1 MRREKLWRAILL
13 SLFVS
18 LWLVA
23 GLGGTATAAKKIR
36 VAIGLDGANNDKGW
50 YESGYQGALKL
61 KKDPGVA
68 EVTFQE
74 RVKVADME
82 RTLRRWAVDGYNLIL
97 GQGYSWGA
105 PARKVA
111 PNFPNTTF
119 AVAGFFNNKDIPN
132 LVNYLVQAHET
143 GYLAGILAALM
154 TKTQKIGVISGYPI
168 PQQIAD
174 HNGFYLGARSINPKI
189 GISSIFIN
197 DWFDAPKAKEA
208 AIAMVDQKVD
218 VIDVTAQPLGFGA
231 YKAAE
236 EKGIMAIGIYV
247 DMRPLAPDTFIT
259 SSIWN
264 WHAALKK
271 IVLDMKQ
278 GKKLKKHY
286 LVSATDGGVW
296 LSPFNKR
303 VPADVAKRVRAIEKD
318 IQSGKLKVPYLSKKA
333 LK

>member
-1 MRREKLWRAILL
+1 MRKGILWTAILVG
-13 SLFVS
+13 LFVS
-18 LWLVA
+18 LWLA
-23 GLGGTATAAKKIR
+23 AAMGGTATAANKIR
-36 VAIGLDGANNDKGW
+36 VAIGLDGTNNDQGW
-50 YESGYQGALKL
+50 YESGYQGAMKL
-61 KKDPGVA
+61 KEDPGVA

-74 RVKVADME
+74 RVKVGDME
-82 RTLRRWAVDGYNLIL
+82 RAIRRWAVEGYNLIL

-111 PNFPNTTF
+111 PEFPNTTF

-143 GYLAGILAALM
+143 GYMAGVLAALM
-154 TKTQKIGVISGYPI
+154 TKSQKIGVIGGFPI

-174 HNGFYLGARSINPKI
+174 HNGFILGARSINPKI
-189 GISSIFIN
+189 EVSSIFIN
-197 DWFDAPKAKEA
+197 DWFDASKAKEA
-208 AIAMVDQKVD
+208 AIAMIDQKVD
-218 VIDVTAQPLGFGA
+218 VLDVTAQPMGFGS

-236 EKGIMAIGIYV
+236 EKGVMAIGIYV
-247 DMRPLAPDTFIT
+247 DLRPLAPNTFIT

-271 IVLDMKQ
+271 IVLDMSR

-286 LVSATDGGVW
+286 LVGATDGGVW
-296 LSPFNKR
+296 LGPFNKR
-303 VPADVAKRVRAIEKD
+303 VPADVAKRVRTIEKD
-318 IQSGKLKVPYLSKKA
+318 IQSKKLKVPYLSKKV